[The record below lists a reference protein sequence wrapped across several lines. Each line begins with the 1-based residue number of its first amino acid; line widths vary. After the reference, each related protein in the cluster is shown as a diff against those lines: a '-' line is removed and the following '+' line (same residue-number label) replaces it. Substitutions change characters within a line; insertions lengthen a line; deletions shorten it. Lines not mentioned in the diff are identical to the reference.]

1 MIIRKKRQLDN
12 KIGVSKKENDRLLD
26 VVKTHRHEADL
37 SQKEARRLV
46 FENSRFKSF
55 VYDKEKKLT
64 KDLEACE
71 VKFAK
76 IKERF
81 VKTSNQV
88 IQMRIKNDAIKLDM
102 GLKKA
107 EAELKREGMKREI
120 AQLAIERDSCWAE
133 EKMRANKQKS
143 DLAIKHMEARLASV
157 QSKKDAASVLKAREI
172 QQKQDVFEKRKQ
184 KASYFT
190 SNMVSNLIFLYF

>member
-1 MIIRKKRQLDN
+1 MEKKLQMLIRNNRQLEK

-26 VVKTHRHEADL
+26 VVKTHRYEADL
-37 SQKEARRLV
+37 SQKEARCLV

-55 VYDKEKKLT
+55 VSDKEKNLT

-76 IKERF
+76 MKERF

-102 GLKKA
+102 GVKKA
-107 EAELKREGMKREI
+107 EAELKRESMKR
-120 AQLAIERDSCWAE
+120 
-133 EKMRANKQKS
+133 
-143 DLAIKHMEARLASV
+143 
-157 QSKKDAASVLKAREI
+157 
-172 QQKQDVFEKRKQ
+172 
-184 KASYFT
+184 
-190 SNMVSNLIFLYF
+190 